1 MNRNYSNVP
10 RMARILCALSLLLTG
25 WSATACETEVPR
37 RVAGPVT
44 TLAIPNPCPENPP
57 EEPPIQAL
65 SARFVGQSVPTQM
78 VVGQSYAVSLT
89 FRNNGTTPWQAG
101 QNFNLGSQLP
111 GDNMRWGL
119 GRVGVP
125 GYVQY
130 DQQVTFNFT
139 VTAPT
144 QPGTYDFQWKM
155 VQDGVAW
162 FGLASLP
169 TQITVIGSAIKGNID
184 GVTGTHVRGWACS
197 RYIEGPIDVHLY
209 VGGAYGQGT
218 GINSARADQPGEAA
232 IAAECGTQGSAHR
245 FQIPLP
251 PHAVLN
257 YPTSL
262 IYVHGISPVGAAN
275 SLIGSSGV
283 HRVPYN
289 GLPTISMTSP
299 NEGAVVGEGNPIV
312 LKATASDPDDGVAQV
327 TFWGDG
333 QQLGS
338 TSPPNHTYNWY
349 TTPGDHNVR
358 AYVSD
363 TRGEGVFSATRNVHV
378 SRVIGAIT
386 SLNSGVIRGWAC
398 STRAATSVNVHLYVG
413 GQAGVGTYAAEAAAN
428 ITSSDEVNAACGA
441 GTKHNFSITPS
452 AAVLAEHVG
461 KSIHVHGI
469 SRFGSGN
476 HLLEGSGNFTLRAN
490 QAPIARITS
499 PSAGAILPQPGN
511 VLFTA
516 DASDPDGTV
525 SQVQLLLNGTA
536 VATLTAPPYQY
547 QLTDLPVGT
556 HTLRAIAKDA
566 RSATGSHQIT
576 IKVEQGQAPSTVAR
590 QYVYDPQQQLCKVIE
605 PETGST
611 VMDYDA
617 GGNLVWSA
625 AGLNLPSATSCDREA
640 ARTSGRRVDRTYDTR
655 NRLLTLTFPDG
666 NGNQQWQYTPD
677 GLPAQVTTWNEGG
690 ANTVVNT
697 YTYNKRRL
705 LIGETVSVNGGA
717 PVAVGYSYDA
727 NGSMAGQVRPG
738 GLSLQYQPNALGQPT
753 QVRDTSGQVYAQNI
767 TWHPGGSLARLQ
779 YGNGVQHQTVLNA
792 RQFPAQLRDSGA
804 LALNYAYDANGN
816 VTAILD
822 QQQGTSKDVRMQYDG
837 HNRLVQASSAGFGGD
852 GKFRYRYDALD
863 NLVSSHLGGVKAHN
877 YWYDAKN
884 RLTNVRDDS
893 GATTIGL
900 TYDVQGNLANRN
912 GQLHTFDF
920 GNRLREVPG
929 VERYRYDA
937 HGRRVTATDANGQ
950 RLFSLYGNDGTLLH
964 EQRRDRGTMDYIHL
978 GKRLLAT
985 RSNGVVTWQH
995 NDALGSPVVTTNGAG
1010 AVVER
1015 KQFEPYGASV
1025 GAATDGVGYTGHV
1038 MDAGTGLTYMQQR
1051 YMDPVLGVF
1060 LSVDPVTAYG
1070 SPVVQ
1075 FNRYRYGNGNPFNFT
1090 DPDGRKGKGK
1100 ACGKDTGCRLSQ
1112 GERGGWVGSGVLTD
1126 RSAAEAGRI
1135 APIATQEANDALA
1148 PLSGKKFDSAGKAAR
1163 AWANLV
1169 RPVANKHNTEIG
1181 SILFYNGSKIT
1192 LGPAVSDGYINAVDL
1207 KGASRSSILIVAGFV
1222 HTHPGNSLFSK
1233 IDKGFALDQY
1243 RRTNGNYHGGL
1254 DATAFV
1260 SLANGRVVGWKASS
1274 YYETNGE
1281 SYKNEESYSDH

>member
-1 MNRNYSNVP
+1 MP
-10 RMARILCALSLLLTG
+10 DQMI
-25 WSATACETEVPR
+25 
-37 RVAGPVT
+37 AGQP
-44 TLAIPNPCPENPP
+44 
-57 EEPPIQAL
+57 
-65 SARFVGQSVPTQM
+65 
-78 VVGQSYAVSLT
+78 YAVSLT
-89 FRNNGTTPWQAG
+89 FRNAGTMAW
-101 QNFNLGSQLP
+101 NSSRSFNLGSQSP
-111 GDNMRWGL
+111 TSNTRWGMS
-119 GRVGVP
+119 RVGVT
-125 GYVQY
+125 GNTEFSQ
-130 DQQVTFNFT
+130 DHTFNFT
-139 VTAPT
+139 VTAPS
-144 QPGTYDFQWKM
+144 QAGVYDFQWQM
-155 VQDGVAW
+155 VLDGVQW
-162 FGLASLP
+162 LGKQSTLKRVNVVAS
-169 TQITVIGSAIKGNID
+169 TIKGNID
-184 GVTGTHVRGWACS
+184 SVTGTHINGWACS
-197 RYIEGPIDVHLY
+197 RYIEAPIDVHFY
-209 VGGAYGQGT
+209 VGGAAGQGT
-218 GINSARADQPGEAA
+218 GVSSTRADQPGEAA

-251 PHAVLN
+251 PHVVIN
-257 YPTSL
+257 NSYSL

-275 SLIGSSGV
+275 LLIGNSGTY
-283 HRVPYN
+283 RVPYN
-289 GLPTISMTSP
+289 KLPSVSMAAP

-338 TSPPNHTYNWY
+338 TSPPSHTYNWY
-349 TTPGDHNVR
+349 TTPGNHSVR

-386 SLNSGVIRGWAC
+386 SVTSGVIRGWAC
-398 STRAATSVNVHLYVG
+398 STRAATPVNIHLYVG
-413 GQAGVGTYAAEAAAN
+413 GQAGVGTYVAEAAAN
-428 ITSSDEVNAACGA
+428 ITSSDEVNARCGA
-441 GTKHNFSITPS
+441 GTKHNFSMTPS
-452 AAVLAEHVG
+452 SAVLTEHAG
-461 KSIHVHGI
+461 KSIHIHGI

-476 HLLEGSGNFTLRAN
+476 HVLEGSGSFILKWN
-490 QAPIARITS
+490 QPPTARITS

-516 DASDPDGTV
+516 DAADPDGTL
-525 SQVQLLLNGTA
+525 SQVQLLLNGAA
-536 VATLTAPPYQY
+536 VATLTSPPYQY

-556 HTLRAIAKDA
+556 HTLRATAKDG
-566 RSATGSHQIT
+566 RSSTGSHQIT

-617 GGNLVWSA
+617 GGNLIWSA

-640 ARTSGRRVDRTYDTR
+640 ARTSGRRVDRTYDAR

-677 GLPAQVTTWNEGG
+677 GLPAQVTTSNEGG
-690 ANTVVNT
+690 ASTVVNT

-727 NGSMAGQVRPG
+727 NGSMAGQVRPS

-767 TWHPGGSLARLQ
+767 IWHPGGSLARLQ

-792 RQFPAQLRDSGA
+792 RQLPAQLRDSGA

-852 GKFRYRYDALD
+852 GQFRYRYDVLD

-929 VERYRYDA
+929 IERYRYDA

-1090 DPDGRKGKGK
+1090 DPDGRKGK
-1100 ACGKDTGCRLSQ
+1100 ACGKDTSCRLSQ
-1112 GERGGWVGSGVLTD
+1112 GERGGWVGSGETKD
-1126 RSAAEAGRI
+1126 RSNAEAARI
-1135 APIATQEANDALA
+1135 APIATREANDAIA
-1148 PLSGKKFDSAGKAAR
+1148 PLSGQKFDTAAIAAR
-1163 AWANLV
+1163 KWADLV
-1169 RPVANKHNTEIG
+1169 RPVAKKHNAEIA
-1181 SILFYNGSKIT
+1181 SRLFYSGRKIV
-1192 LGPAVSDGYINAVDL
+1192 LGTAVSDGYIHGVNPENS
-1207 KGASRSSILIVAGFV
+1207 SRSSLLLVAGFV
-1222 HTHPGNSLFSK
+1222 HTHPGNNLFSK
-1233 IDKGFALDQY
+1233 YDLSYVLKKY
-1243 RRTNGNYHGGL
+1243 HETNGNFPGGV
-1254 DATAFV
+1254 DVSAFV
-1260 SLANGRVVGWKASS
+1260 SLANGRVLQWKTSS
-1274 YYETNGE
+1274 YYETNGG
-1281 SYKNEESYSDH
+1281 SYGNENFYTDH